1 MPLDVQVQTDLTNHP
16 YIVDG
21 VPFVK
26 RVTIKQDAGR
36 SGAMVKGTIMAYDTT
51 NKKYVPLTDVAA
63 TDGTQFPKAIL
74 LEDQTEAAIKA
85 GDITNVP
92 MIVGGRGLVM
102 NEDLLTWEN
111 SLTKDSIITVPTN
124 LKIAAWEWLLQIGI
138 VFVDTQEGTS
148 YEA

>member
-1 MPLDVQVQTDLTNHP
+1 MALDVQVQTDLINHP

-36 SGAMVKGTIMAYDTT
+36 SGAMVKGTIMAYDTA
-51 NKKYVPLTDVAA
+51 NKKYVPFSDATA
-63 TDGTQFPKAIL
+63 TDGTQFPCAVL

-85 GDITNVP
+85 GDIANVP
-92 MIVGGRGLVM
+92 MIVGGRGLVL
-102 NEDLLTWEN
+102 NEDLLTWE
-111 SLTKDSIITVPTN
+111 SSTTKDDVITVPTN
-124 LKIAAWEWLLQIGI
+124 LKIAAWQWLLQQGI